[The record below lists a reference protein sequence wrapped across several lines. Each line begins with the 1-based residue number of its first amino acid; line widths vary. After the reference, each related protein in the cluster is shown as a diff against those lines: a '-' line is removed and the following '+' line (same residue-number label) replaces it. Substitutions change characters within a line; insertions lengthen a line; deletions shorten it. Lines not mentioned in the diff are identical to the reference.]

1 MQRTRKRAIVLG
13 LSALTAGALVL
24 PAVAWAADPTP
35 SPSGSASPSTPD
47 QTDRPDQPGGPGG
60 FGHHGPGG
68 GEIVESLA
76 AELGVT
82 EEQVRDALAAVREQM
97 RDAGRRENADREARQ
112 AAFAK
117 ALAAELG
124 VSEEKVTA
132 ALEKARAAADAD
144 RTARL
149 KERLDAAVAAGKI
162 TQADA
167 DAVLRVARAGVLA
180 GPR

>member
-13 LSALTAGALVL
+13 LSGLAAGALVV

-47 QTDRPDQPGGPGG
+47 RTDRPDRPGGPG

-82 EEQVRDALAAVREQM
+82 EQKVRDALAAVREQM
-97 RDAGRRENADREARQ
+97 RDTGRPDDADGEARQ

-124 VSEEKVTA
+124 VPEVKVTA
-132 ALEKARAAADAD
+132 ALEKARAAASAE

-167 DAVLRVARAGVLA
+167 DAVLRVAEAGVL
-180 GPR
+180 GGHR